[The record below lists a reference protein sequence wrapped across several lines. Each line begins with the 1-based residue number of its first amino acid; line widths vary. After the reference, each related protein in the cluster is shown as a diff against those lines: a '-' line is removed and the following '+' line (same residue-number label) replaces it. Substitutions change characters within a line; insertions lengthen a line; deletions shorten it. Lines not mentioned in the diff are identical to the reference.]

1 MKKAAL
7 YVRVSR
13 PDQNPQM
20 QLLDLRPLV
29 AARGFEIVAEYNDTI
44 SGSKAK
50 RPGLERRLLRC
61 FSEQQNGG
69 VMCPQLYRRHPSRH
83 RRASR

>member
-7 YVRVSR
+7 YVRVSS

-20 QLLDLRPLV
+20 QLLDLRPLA
-29 AARGFEIVAEYNDTI
+29 AARGFEIVAEYSDTI

-50 RPGLERRLLRC
+50 RPGLDRLMSDARRGSSTLCWCGRSTAWPGRAP
-61 FSEQQNGG
+61 FS
-69 VMCPQLYRRHPSRH
+69 
-83 RRASR
+83 